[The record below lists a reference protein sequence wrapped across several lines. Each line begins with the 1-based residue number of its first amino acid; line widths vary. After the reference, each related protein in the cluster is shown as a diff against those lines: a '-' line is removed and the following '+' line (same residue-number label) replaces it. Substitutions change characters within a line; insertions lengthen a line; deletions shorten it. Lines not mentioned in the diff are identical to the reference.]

1 MQVMG
6 KRDNL
11 YQLSGQ
17 VELDNAFITTL
28 IPEDQKDKALKRG
41 VGSQKQSKVVVMS
54 ESTFVDNPKPGKK
67 PKRVNH
73 IKMMV
78 IDDLKADTVSNIVKE
93 QMNPSVELTTDDST
107 SYTKLGEH
115 VKSHQAKVVKPEDLP
130 KILPWVHIAIGNVKR
145 LLLDMHHQLTKEY
158 LQYYLNEFCYKFN
171 RRFFKYITQIVY
183 NCQLIFFFSF

>member
-1 MQVMG
+1 MG

-28 IPEDQKDKALKRG
+28 IPEDQKDKAPKRG

-54 ESTFVDNPKPGKK
+54 ESAFVDNPKPGKK
-67 PKRVNH
+67 PRRVNH

-93 QMNPSVELTTDDST
+93 QMNPSVKLTTDDST
-107 SYTKLGEH
+107 SYKKLGKH
-115 VKSHQAKVVKPEDLP
+115 VKSH
-130 KILPWVHIAIGNVKR
+130 
-145 LLLDMHHQLTKEY
+145 
-158 LQYYLNEFCYKFN
+158 
-171 RRFFKYITQIVY
+171 
-183 NCQLIFFFSF
+183 